1 MRLNAAPNH
10 KFVSDSFA
18 VYTRKYEET
27 LFPGPKTQTESGGFL
42 TDSYQ
47 EECSPECCLR
57 PLISPDLTDSEVNQS
72 HLELAIL
79 PQHFLQ

>member
-1 MRLNAAPNH
+1 MQPQITSLSQTALQSIQGNMRKN
-10 KFVSDSFA
+10 
-18 VYTRKYEET
+18 
-27 LFPGPKTQTESGGFL
+27 LFPGPKTQTESDGFL

-57 PLISPDLTDSEVNQS
+57 PLISPDPSEVNQS
-72 HLELAIL
+72 RLELAIL

>member
-1 MRLNAAPNH
+1 MQPQITSLSQTALQSIQGHMRKN
-10 KFVSDSFA
+10 V
-18 VYTRKYEET
+18 
-27 LFPGPKTQTESGGFL
+27 FPGPKTQTESGGFL